1 MKQIVYQIIDSTSMY
16 QYLDLENKTTNRLQV
31 MFCQKSNFSI
41 LANLFS
47 NKSFSVESNK
57 NMFIK
62 YLKIKYKRVLKL
74 NTFKYL

>member
-1 MKQIVYQIIDSTSMY
+1 MY

-74 NTFKYL
+74 DTFKYL